1 MVLIKLTRFLRVCLL
16 IISFVYWLYVTQILF
31 EVIFCRKRFS
41 SFSSMYLASVDDG
54 LLCMGLPCVYD
65 FLILLNSFF
74 VVIYFHFNNFLSI
87 LWFFYS
93 LLLELQGDTSA
104 ALEAYETMLGSMET
118 TSDLTE
124 VWCR

>member
-1 MVLIKLTRFLRVCLL
+1 
-16 IISFVYWLYVTQILF
+16 
-31 EVIFCRKRFS
+31 
-41 SFSSMYLASVDDG
+41 MYLASVDDG

-65 FLILLNSFF
+65 FLILLN
-74 VVIYFHFNNFLSI
+74 FLLLLYISI
-87 LWFFYS
+87 LITSCQFYGFFYS

>member
-1 MVLIKLTRFLRVCLL
+1 
-16 IISFVYWLYVTQILF
+16 
-31 EVIFCRKRFS
+31 
-41 SFSSMYLASVDDG
+41 MYLTSVDDG
-54 LLCMGLPCVYD
+54 FLCMDLSCVYD
-65 FLILLNSFF
+65 FLILQNSFF
-74 VVIYFHFNNFLSI
+74 FCYISI
-87 LWFFYS
+87 LITSCQFYGFFNS

>member
-1 MVLIKLTRFLRVCLL
+1 
-16 IISFVYWLYVTQILF
+16 
-31 EVIFCRKRFS
+31 
-41 SFSSMYLASVDDG
+41 MYLTSVDDG
-54 LLCMGLPCVYD
+54 FLCMDLSCVYD
-65 FLILLNSFF
+65 FLILQNSFF
-74 VVIYFHFNNFLSI
+74 FCYISI
-87 LWFFYS
+87 LITSCQFMVFFYS

>member
-1 MVLIKLTRFLRVCLL
+1 M
-16 IISFVYWLYVTQILF
+16 
-31 EVIFCRKRFS
+31 
-41 SFSSMYLASVDDG
+41 SVDDG
-54 LLCMGLPCVYD
+54 LLYMDLPCVYD

-74 VVIYFHFNNFLSI
+74 LLYFHFNNFLSI
-87 LWFFYS
+87 LCFFYS